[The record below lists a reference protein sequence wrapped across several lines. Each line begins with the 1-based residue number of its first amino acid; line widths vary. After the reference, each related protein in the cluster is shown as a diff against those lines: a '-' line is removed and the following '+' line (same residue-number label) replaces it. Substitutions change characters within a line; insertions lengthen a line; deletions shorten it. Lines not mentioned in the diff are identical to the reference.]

1 MSSLSEVNLTSL
13 KEGRSFSDVIAASVN
28 PLEQEFDDNAGEE
41 LELRR
46 DKDKKEVMTCGVEPS
61 PAADVA
67 AISKKGAG
75 RVTKKED
82 SHRYS
87 NFQSLLNFFF
97 FTGIYYIIHSYLSSD
112 YITLT
117 SANAK
122 DQIPLRRRSDSCPW
136 RRKNTD

>member
-46 DKDKKEVMTCGVEPS
+46 DKDKKEVMTCEVEPS

-87 NFQSLLNFFF
+87 NFQSLLIFF
-97 FTGIYYIIHSYLSSD
+97 FTGIYYIIHSY
-112 YITLT
+112 
-117 SANAK
+117 
-122 DQIPLRRRSDSCPW
+122 
-136 RRKNTD
+136 